1 MIIDLSLILVMGVL
15 YAVGVYLILDRSM
28 TRVLLGLMLMTNATN
43 ILILHAGGPAGL
55 APFYDKNVAAE
66 DYSDPLPQALILT
79 AIVIS
84 CAVTALIL
92 GIIYRSWLL
101 SKADEI
107 TDDAEDIRVAEQDA
121 FDKEEDA
128 AAEFDSSEFDADEET
143 REKEFAQAEEKKKIS
158 QTQAQPLVARKGD

>member
-84 CAVTALIL
+84 CAVTALVL

>member
-15 YAVGVYLILDRSM
+15 YAVGVYLVLDRSM

-55 APFYDKNVAAE
+55 APFYSKETAAS

-84 CAVTALIL
+84 CAVTALFL

-128 AAEFDSSEFDADEET
+128 TAGVESSEFDGDEET
-143 REKEFAQAEEKKKIS
+143 REREYQQEEEKRRKL
-158 QTQAQPLVARKGD
+158 QTSMQPQVARKGE

>member
-1 MIIDLSLILVMGVL
+1 MIIDLSLILLMGVL
-15 YAVGVYLILDRSM
+15 YAVGVYLILDRSL

-55 APFYDKNVAAE
+55 APFYQKEGGDQA
-66 DYSDPLPQALILT
+66 YSDPLPQALILT

-84 CAVTALIL
+84 CAVTALML
-92 GIIYRSWLL
+92 GLIYRSWLL

-107 TDDAEDIRVAEQDA
+107 TDDAEDLRVAVQGA

-128 AAEFDSSEFDADEET
+128 AAEVESSEFDADEQT
-143 REKEFAQAEEKKKIS
+143 RQREYLEAEEKKKNAQTASHPIS
-158 QTQAQPLVARKGD
+158 RRRGE

>member
-107 TDDAEDIRVAEQDA
+107 TDDAEDIRVAEQDT

-128 AAEFDSSEFDADEET
+128 AAEFDASEFDADEAT
-143 REKEFAQAEEKKKIS
+143 REKEFNEAEEKKKIS
-158 QTQAQPLVARKGD
+158 QTSAQQTVSKKGD

>member
-55 APFYDKNVAAE
+55 APFYSKDIAAE

-79 AIVIS
+79 AVVIS

-128 AAEFDSSEFDADEET
+128 AAEFDSSEFDADEAT
-143 REKEFAQAEEKKKIS
+143 REKEFIEAEEKKKIS
-158 QTQAQPLVARKGD
+158 QTTAQPTVSKKGD

>member
-1 MIIDLSLILVMGVL
+1 MVIDFSLILVMGVL
-15 YAVGVYLILDRSM
+15 YAVGVYLILDRSL

-55 APFYDKNVAAE
+55 APFYSADTPAE

-84 CAVTALIL
+84 CAVTALVL

-101 SKADEI
+101 SRADEI
-107 TDDAEDIRVAEQDA
+107 TDDVEDIRVAVKDS

-128 AAEFDSSEFDADEET
+128 AAEVDSSEFDGDEET
-143 REKEFAQAEEKKKIS
+143 REKKFNEAEEKKKLGLTGSHPIL
-158 QTQAQPLVARKGD
+158 PKKVD

>member
-43 ILILHAGGPAGL
+43 ILIPHAGGPAGL
-55 APFYDKNVAAE
+55 APFYSKDIVAE

-79 AIVIS
+79 AVVIS

-128 AAEFDSSEFDADEET
+128 AAEFDSSEFDADEAT
-143 REKEFAQAEEKKKIS
+143 REKEFIEAEEKKKIS
-158 QTQAQPLVARKGD
+158 QTAAQPTVSKKGD

>member
-55 APFYDKNVAAE
+55 APFFNKDIAAE

-107 TDDAEDIRVAEQDA
+107 TDDAEDIRVAEQDS

-128 AAEFDSSEFDADEET
+128 AAEVEASEFDADEAT
-143 REKEFAQAEEKKKIS
+143 RKKEFTQAEEKKKIS
-158 QTQAQPLVARKGD
+158 QTTSHPLVDQKGE

>member
-55 APFYDKNVAAE
+55 APFYDKTVAAE

-128 AAEFDSSEFDADEET
+128 AAEFDSSEFDADEAT

>member
-1 MIIDLSLILVMGVL
+1 M
-15 YAVGVYLILDRSM
+15 
-28 TRVLLGLMLMTNATN
+28 
-43 ILILHAGGPAGL
+43 
-55 APFYDKNVAAE
+55 
-66 DYSDPLPQALILT
+66 
-79 AIVIS
+79 IS

-128 AAEFDSSEFDADEET
+128 AAEFDASEFDADEAT
-143 REKEFAQAEEKKKIS
+143 RKKEFNEAEEKKKIS
-158 QTQAQPLVARKGD
+158 QTTAQPTVSKKGD

>member
-15 YAVGVYLILDRSM
+15 YAVGVYLVLDRSM

-55 APFYDKNVAAE
+55 APFYSKETAAS

-84 CAVTALIL
+84 CAVTALFL

-107 TDDAEDIRVAEQDA
+107 TDDAEDIRVAEQDG

-128 AAEFDSSEFDADEET
+128 AAGVESSEFDGDEET
-143 REKEFAQAEEKKKIS
+143 REREYQQEEEKRRKL
-158 QTQAQPLVARKGD
+158 QTSMQPQVARKGD

>member
-55 APFYDKNVAAE
+55 APFYDKTVAAE

>member
-15 YAVGVYLILDRSM
+15 YAVGVYLVLDRSM

-55 APFYDKNVAAE
+55 APFYNKETAAS

-84 CAVTALIL
+84 CAVTALFL

-107 TDDAEDIRVAEQDA
+107 TDDAEDIRVAEQDG

-128 AAEFDSSEFDADEET
+128 AAGVESSEFDGDEET
-143 REKEFAQAEEKKKIS
+143 REREYQQEEEKRRKL
-158 QTQAQPLVARKGD
+158 QTSMQPQVARKGD

>member
-15 YAVGVYLILDRSM
+15 YAVGVYLVLDRSM
-28 TRVLLGLMLMTNATN
+28 TRVLLGLMLITNATN

-55 APFYDKNVAAE
+55 APFYESDIPAE
-66 DYSDPLPQALILT
+66 GYSDPLPQALILT

-84 CAVTALIL
+84 CAITALIL
-92 GIIYRSWLL
+92 GIIYRSWSL

-107 TDDAEDIRVAEQDA
+107 TDDAEDIRVAEQDG

-128 AAEFDSSEFDADEET
+128 AAEVDSSEFDADEET
-143 REKEFAQAEEKKKIS
+143 RQRAYNEAEKRRRINQTAAQ
-158 QTQAQPLVARKGD
+158 QTVARKGE